1 VTDDGISMIAFG
13 PSKSGK
19 STLGDT
25 TSAPRLVLD
34 AEMGSRFTKSRKKKW
49 DPTREAPPEPDGTWD
64 TALVP
69 VHSYT
74 AVQKAYEWLNSG
86 KHPFKSVVVDSISEV
101 QQRMVDSLVGTNPMQ
116 LQDWGTLLRQASDLI
131 RKFRD
136 LTTHPVRP
144 LDCVLFI
151 AMAHQR
157 QDGTWHPHVQGQLK
171 TILPYYVD
179 ICSYLAA
186 IPQED
191 GTMVRRLL
199 IGPTPGYETGERVG
213 GRLGHFIDNPN
224 IQDMLDR
231 IRGEAEPEP
240 TDKVA

>member
-1 VTDDGISMIAFG
+1 MADDGISAIVYG

-25 TSAPRLVLD
+25 TPYPRLVLD
-34 AEMGSRFTKSRKKKW
+34 AEMGSRFTPSKKIKW
-49 DPTREAPPEPDGTWD
+49 DPTKEKPPEPDGTWE

-74 AVQKAYEWLNSG
+74 SVLKAYEWLNSG
-86 KHPFKSVVVDSISEV
+86 KHPFRSVVMDSISEV
-101 QQRMVDSLVGTNPMQ
+101 QQRMVDSIVGTNPMQ
-116 LQDWGTLLRQASDLI
+116 LQDWGTLLRQASDLV

-136 LTTHPVRP
+136 LTTNPVKP

-157 QDGTWHPHVQGQLK
+157 QDATWFPHVQGQLK
-171 TILPYYVD
+171 TVLPYYVD
-179 ICSYLAA
+179 VLGYLA
-186 IPQED
+186 PVPTED
-191 GTMVRRLL
+191 QGVVRRLL

-213 GRLGHFIDNPN
+213 GRLGHFIDNPS
-224 IQDMLDR
+224 ITDMLSK
-231 IRGEAEPEP
+231 IREDADATMKVGE
-240 TDKVA
+240 

>member
-1 VTDDGISMIAFG
+1 MSEGISMIAYG
-13 PSKSGK
+13 PSKGGK

-25 TSAPRLVLD
+25 TPAPRLVLD
-34 AEMGSRFTKSRKKKW
+34 AEMGSRFTPSRKTKW
-49 DPTREAPPEPDGTWD
+49 DPVREAPPEPDGTWD

-69 VHSYT
+69 VHNFNT
-74 AVQKAYEWLNSG
+74 VLKAYEWLNSG
-86 KHPFKSVVVDSISEV
+86 KHPFRSVVMDSISEV

-116 LQDWGTLLRQASDLI
+116 LQDWGTLLRQASDLV

-136 LTTHPVRP
+136 LTTNPVSP

-171 TILPYYVD
+171 TTLPYYVD
-179 ICSYLAA
+179 CLGYLA
-186 IPQED
+186 PVPTED
-191 GTMVRRLL
+191 GTVVRRLL

-213 GRLGHFIDNPN
+213 GRFGHFIDGPN
-224 IQDMLDR
+224 ISDMLVTL
-231 IRGEAEPEP
+231 RGEVPDVEGSEVSA
-240 TDKVA
+240 